1 MHDGST
7 YKAPLKRSFFAPRR
21 EAKRNTYLRVHML
34 IVVNTRLLIRDRL
47 DGIGRFTYET
57 LSRITQDQPDHH
69 FVFLFDRPIDSSFIF
84 SENITPVKLF
94 PPARRTWLFKLW
106 FEYSVTR
113 TLRDFKADLFLSPD
127 GFLSLKSEVPS
138 LPVIHDL
145 NFEHYPQDLPPKIT
159 NYYQT
164 YFPQFAH
171 KARRIATVSEFSK
184 NDIASRY
191 KINPGLIDVVYNGAS
206 EGFVP
211 ADAETITAVR
221 KKYSGGKPYFLFVGG
236 LHPRKNI
243 IRLLQAFDQFRKTN
257 DSQTQLVIVGER
269 YWKGF
274 DLSLTLQQMQFRSE
288 VHFTGRV
295 PQEELYRIMG
305 SAHALTYVPYFEG
318 FGIPI
323 VEAMQ
328 CDVPVITSNVTSM
341 PEIGGDAVLQVDP
354 FEINSIASGMQAL
367 DTDEKR
373 RASLIEKAKQQREQ
387 FSWDKSADLLW
398 QSIMRCGVKDN
409 DD

>member
-1 MHDGST
+1 
-7 YKAPLKRSFFAPRR
+7 
-21 EAKRNTYLRVHML
+21 ML
-34 IVVNTRLLIRDRL
+34 IVVNTRLLIPDRL

-57 LSRITQDQPDHH
+57 FSRITQDQPDHH

-94 PPARRTWLFKLW
+94 PPARRTWLFKIW
-106 FEYSVTR
+106 FEYSVTKL
-113 TLRDFKADLFLSPD
+113 LRDFKADLFVSPD
-127 GFLSLKSEVPS
+127 GFLSLKTGVPS

-159 NYYQT
+159 DYYRT
-164 YFPQFAH
+164 YFPQFAR
-171 KARRIATVSEFSK
+171 KAKRIATVSEFSK
-184 NDIASRY
+184 NDIATRY
-191 KINPGLIDVVYNGAS
+191 NINPDEIDVVYNGAS

-221 KKYSGGKPYFLFVGG
+221 KKYSDGKPYFLFVGG

-243 IRLLQAFDQFRKTN
+243 VRLLQAYELFRKTN
-257 DSQTQLVIVGER
+257 DSQTQLVIVGQP

-274 DLSLTLQQMQFRSE
+274 DLTQTLQQMQFRAD

-295 PQEELYRIMG
+295 PQDELYRIMG

-354 FEINSIASGMQAL
+354 FEVSSIAGGMQAL
-367 DTDEKR
+367 DNDPLL
-373 RASLIEKAKQQREQ
+373 RAALLAKAKQQREK

-398 QSIMRCGVKDN
+398 ASMMRCGVATEETN
-409 DD
+409 SN